1 MGGGGGETPKNVYK
15 YHPSLELW
23 QFFIL
28 LLPWY
33 FILVAV
39 CQLLLQFYSFIMS
52 YLLSPHLYHRYLR
65 AITLL
70 SLLSCLVLRRY
81 LSICC
86 FIQGIPNLDTLVL
99 SEIAL
104 LPDLRCRP
112 CCVTESCIYGRKLAV
127 SWTMDIG
134 ICIYHGFFNSQDSY
148 LVL

>member
-1 MGGGGGETPKNVYK
+1 MGKHQKISINI
-15 YHPSLELW
+15 
-23 QFFIL
+23 IL
-28 LLPWY
+28 LFDCGNFSLCSSPGTSY
-33 FILVAV
+33 M
-39 CQLLLQFYSFIMS
+39 LLCVSYYFIMS
-52 YLLSPHLYHRYLR
+52 YILSPQLYHRYLR

-86 FIQGIPNLDTLVL
+86 FIQGIPNLDTRVL

-112 CCVTESCIYGRKLAV
+112 CCVTESFCIYGRKLAV

-134 ICIYHGFFNSQDSY
+134 VCVYDGFFNS
-148 LVL
+148 

>member
-1 MGGGGGETPKNVYK
+1 MGKHQKISINI
-15 YHPSLELW
+15 
-23 QFFIL
+23 IL
-28 LLPWY
+28 LFDCGNFSLCSYPGTSY
-33 FILVAV
+33 M
-39 CQLLLQFYSFIMS
+39 LLCVSYYFIMS
-52 YLLSPHLYHRYLR
+52 YILSPQLYHRYLR

-86 FIQGIPNLDTLVL
+86 FIQGIPNLDTRVL

-112 CCVTESCIYGRKLAV
+112 CCVTESFCIYGRKLAV

-134 ICIYHGFFNSQDSY
+134 VCVYDGFFNS
-148 LVL
+148 

>member
-1 MGGGGGETPKNVYK
+1 MGKHQKMSINI
-15 YHPSLELW
+15 
-23 QFFIL
+23 IL
-28 LLPWY
+28 LLNCGNFSFCSYPGTSY
-33 FILVAV
+33 M
-39 CQLLLQFYSFIMS
+39 LLCVSYYFIMS

-134 ICIYHGFFNSQDSY
+134 ICIYDGFFNS
-148 LVL
+148 